1 MVWLKNACACCLAL
15 SAALLLNAPVL
26 AAEAAPIRVMLIAT
40 YHFSNPGQD
49 VNNVKSVDV
58 LAPQRQRELEAI
70 TQSLARFEPN
80 SVAVEWPAAIVDER
94 YPKYLDGTLAV
105 SRNEVVQLGFRLA
118 SARKLKRVHGLDVDG
133 DFPFDPVVAW
143 AASHGRQAEIDR
155 LLALG
160 AAEVARISA
169 LQEKNSIGGVLGDM
183 NQPAAIARNHSF
195 YPTLLL
201 MGEDTEQPGAALVSA
216 WYTRNLAICARLMQT
231 AKPGD
236 RIAVFYGQGHV
247 YLLRQC
253 LSEQSNV
260 ELVDALDYL
269 PGA

>member
-1 MVWLKNACACCLAL
+1 VLGAVLL
-15 SAALLLNAPVL
+15 SGAPVL
-26 AAEAAPIRVMLIAT
+26 AADGAPIRVMLIAT

-49 VNNVKSVDV
+49 LNNVKSVDV
-58 LAPQRQRELEAI
+58 LAPQRQRELEAV

-80 SVAVEWPAAIVDER
+80 SVAVEWPDDIVDER
-94 YPKYLDGTLAV
+94 YPKFMGGTLAV

-118 SARKLKRVHGLDVDG
+118 SARKLKLVRGLDVDG

-143 AASHGRQAEIDR
+143 ASSHGRQTEIDR
-155 LLALG
+155 MLALG
-160 AAEVARISA
+160 AAEVTRISA
-169 LQEKNSIGGVLGDM
+169 LQEKHSIGGVLRDM
-183 NQPAAIARNHSF
+183 NPPAAIAKNHSF
-195 YPTLLL
+195 YPTLLS
-201 MGEDTEQPGAALVSA
+201 MGEGTQQPGAALVSA
-216 WYTRNLAICARLMQT
+216 WYSRNLAICARLMQ
-231 AKPGD
+231 AARAGD

-269 PGA
+269 PRA